1 MKFRTIVIG
10 ICLVGLTFF
19 ALLNWSTFS
28 RPTTLNVVVASVDAP
43 LGVILLIAIG
53 VLTLIYAV
61 SLARLEIA
69 TLIEGRRMT
78 KDRDHVRRIADQTE
92 ESRIQEL
99 QDFLK
104 RELPRMDVKLEALL
118 DAARQQ
124 SASAHISH

>member
-10 ICLVGLTFF
+10 VCLAGLAFF

-61 SLARLEIA
+61 SLARLEVA

-124 SASAHISH
+124 SASARISH

>member
-1 MKFRTIVIG
+1 MIG
-10 ICLVGLTFF
+10 VCLAGLAFF

-61 SLARLEIA
+61 SLARLKVA
-69 TLIEGRRMT
+69 TLIEVRRMT

-124 SASAHISH
+124 TASTHISH

>member
-10 ICLVGLTFF
+10 VCLAGLAFF

-43 LGVILLIAIG
+43 LGVILLTAIG

-61 SLARLEIA
+61 SLARLEVA

-78 KDRDHVRRIADQTE
+78 KDRDHVRRIADQIRR
-92 ESRIQEL
+92 S
-99 QDFLK
+99 
-104 RELPRMDVKLEALL
+104 
-118 DAARQQ
+118 
-124 SASAHISH
+124 

>member
-1 MKFRTIVIG
+1 
-10 ICLVGLTFF
+10 
-19 ALLNWSTFS
+19 
-28 RPTTLNVVVASVDAP
+28 
-43 LGVILLIAIG
+43 
-53 VLTLIYAV
+53 
-61 SLARLEIA
+61 
-69 TLIEGRRMT
+69 MT

-104 RELPRMDVKLEALL
+104 REFPRMDVKLEALL